1 MTIMPHPAGQQPHLL
16 ARLAAWIEGL
26 RTADTLRA
34 MSPDRREDLGLS
46 LADMG
51 RLGA

>member
-1 MTIMPHPAGQQPHLL
+1 MTTMPHPAGHKPHLL
-16 ARLAAWIEGL
+16 ARLAAWLEDL

-34 MSPDRREDLGLS
+34 MSPERREALGLS